1 MSSHSAVRA
10 GEELPVEILAEYLR
24 DKIDGAATGLTVEQF
39 LEGHSNL
46 TYLLSCGDGRQY
58 VLRRGPL
65 GPVAPKAHDMA
76 REYHVLEA
84 VHPHFPA
91 APRPYHLC
99 ENTSIFGAV
108 FFIMEY
114 RHGTIL
120 RDEVPSSF
128 HQISE
133 YQSHLS
139 EAFVRCMVELH
150 TIDITRNNLGTLGK
164 ADGFLARQVRGWRD
178 RWGRA
183 RTEDVSDMESLG
195 EWLAQR
201 IPASPPPT
209 LVHNDYKLDNVI
221 FRSVGE
227 VEAVLDWE
235 MATVGDPLADLGLTL
250 CYWTWADRAG
260 VGTSPAPTLTS
271 RPGWYLR
278 DHFIERY
285 AQLTGRNLS
294 GIAYYEVL
302 GMYKLAVILQQ
313 IYYRYRR
320 GQTQD
325 QRFRDFDQRVK
336 ALARLAS
343 SLAEK
348 QG

>member
-1 MSSHSAVRA
+1 MPLHSGVRA
-10 GEELPVEILAEYLR
+10 GEELPIEILSEYLR
-24 DKIDGAATGLTVEQF
+24 DKIEGAATGIIVEQF

-46 TYLLSCGDGRQY
+46 TYLLSCGDGRRY

-76 REYHVLEA
+76 REYHIIEA
-84 VHPHFPA
+84 VHPHFRA

-99 ENTSIFGAV
+99 ENTEVIGAV
-108 FFIMEY
+108 FFVMEY
-114 RHGTIL
+114 RQGTIL
-120 RDEVPSSF
+120 RNDVPSSLQ
-128 HQISE
+128 QISGH
-133 YQSHLS
+133 QGRLS
-139 EAFVRCMVELH
+139 EAFVRCMVQLH
-150 TIDITRNNLGTLGK
+150 AIDIRRSNLSAFGK
-164 ADGFLARQVRGWRD
+164 ADGFLARQVHGWRD
-178 RWGRA
+178 RWCGA
-183 RTEDVSDMESLG
+183 RTEDVPDMESLG

-201 IPASPPPT
+201 IPTSADAA
-209 LVHNDYKLDNVI
+209 LVHNDFKLDNVI
-221 FRSVGE
+221 FRSINE

-260 VGTSPAPTLTS
+260 IRTSPTPTLTS
-271 RPGWYLR
+271 RPHWYLR
-278 DHFIERY
+278 DQVVEQY
-285 AQLTGRNLS
+285 AQLTGRDLS

-302 GMYKLAVILQQ
+302 GIYKLAVILQQ

-325 QRFRDFDQRVK
+325 QRFRDFDQHVM

-348 QG
+348 HG